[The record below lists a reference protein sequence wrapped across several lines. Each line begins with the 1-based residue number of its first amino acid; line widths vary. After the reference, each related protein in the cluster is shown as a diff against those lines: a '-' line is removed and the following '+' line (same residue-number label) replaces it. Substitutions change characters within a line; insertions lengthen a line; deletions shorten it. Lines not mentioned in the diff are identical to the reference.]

1 MRPLSIPLCGRRI
14 VQEFPG
20 QPEQGILHLFGQKP
34 ITPLFEFLSELPGL
48 RAQPQG
54 ASLAARAE
62 KGTPPTRLFEQLE
75 ESGTSLHTPSKA
87 SLANRLR
94 TSSRV
99 LS

>member
-1 MRPLSIPLCGRRI
+1 MRPPDVPLCSRRTG
-14 VQEFPG
+14 QEFSG

-34 ITPLFEFLSELPGL
+34 MTPLFEFLSELPGL
-48 RAQPQG
+48 RAQPQRAG
-54 ASLAARAE
+54 LAARAE

-75 ESGTSLHTPSKA
+75 ESGTSLHTSSKA